1 MVIPQKTGWLVQERD
16 ASSFGHALQRISKNR
31 SFESVKIRLLEER
44 KGLFS
49 PVQVAESYIEH
60 FNSLVQT

>member
-1 MVIPQKTGWLVQERD
+1 MGASFLSDELQKIT
-16 ASSFGHALQRISKNR
+16 KNR
-31 SFESVKIRLLEER
+31 SFESIKIRLLEER

-49 PVQVAESYIEH
+49 PVQVAENYIEH